1 MTSNYAEL
9 YTALSAAIKE
19 FSLNNIDE
27 GNESLMDFLNLLDP
41 FLTEL
46 PVEKTTPFQVLLN
59 ESLAYFEEKDYLNL
73 ADKLSNELL
82 PLLEKTGNEYSM
94 SETIDQFNTDLL
106 ETLEATIEAF
116 KQENNSI
123 GNEKLISL
131 IDLIKSEATTWP
143 EDKILQLKP
152 LLIESLQLQ
161 KESDYSGLINILE
174 KKIYALV
181 V

>member
-1 MTSNYAEL
+1 M
-9 YTALSAAIKE
+9 
-19 FSLNNIDE
+19 
-27 GNESLMDFLNLLDP
+27 
-41 FLTEL
+41 
-46 PVEKTTPFQVLLN
+46 
-59 ESLAYFEEKDYLNL
+59 